1 MLKCCVCGSLSGI
14 LLQLWLGCS
23 RGILFRCFDC
33 CVCGSLSGILSLL
46 MWWWACHVSLSA
58 SAADIQKDDPHKTV
72 NFKAVW
78 SSLVN
83 IWAVWLKARCC
94 YSVCPLHGAV
104 NPYAHCLMLDASC
117 YSVCPLHGAVMPYA
131 HCLMLAASC
140 YSVCPLHG
148 AVIPYAHCLMLDAS
162 CHSVCPLHGA
172 VMPYAHCLMLDA
184 SCYSVCPLHGAVIPY
199 AHCLMLDAADP
210 LLDAVNC
217 KSRQNYRPLFLSFWS
232 TGPGGKQSNI
242 TRWYDLRSSYRR
254 TTVSFVLIYVP
265 ITHTVNA
272 YPDRSIACLH
282 AVLISR
288 LIIDDWCSIY

>member
-1 MLKCCVCGSLSGI
+1 MLK
-14 LLQLWLGCS
+14 
-23 RGILFRCFDC
+23 C

-104 NPYAHCLMLDASC
+104 N
-117 YSVCPLHGAVMPYA
+117 
-131 HCLMLAASC
+131 
-140 YSVCPLHG
+140 
-148 AVIPYAHCLMLDAS
+148 
-162 CHSVCPLHGA
+162 
-172 VMPYAHCLMLDA
+172 
-184 SCYSVCPLHGAVIPY
+184 PY

>member
-148 AVIPYAHCLMLDAS
+148 AVIPYAHCLMLDA
-162 CHSVCPLHGA
+162 
-172 VMPYAHCLMLDA
+172 
-184 SCYSVCPLHGAVIPY
+184 
-199 AHCLMLDAADP
+199 ADP